1 MKFKHGFLLGAL
13 TGTVYALLT
22 AKKTGP
28 QLQQE
33 IAGLTDGVGQVR
45 ESVAQFSQSLTHLSD
60 ELNNTLKPAMK
71 DITDRVETFEFE
83 TAPRVDAIQK
93 HVENIND
100 AVSNLDAMPTA
111 DQREPLPKH

>member
-1 MKFKHGFLLGAL
+1 
-13 TGTVYALLT
+13 
-22 AKKTGP
+22 
-28 QLQQE
+28 
-33 IAGLTDGVGQVR
+33 
-45 ESVAQFSQSLTHLSD
+45 
-60 ELNNTLKPAMK
+60 
-71 DITDRVETFEFE
+71 E

>member
-1 MKFKHGFLLGAL
+1 M
-13 TGTVYALLT
+13 T

-33 IAGLTDGVGQVR
+33 IAAYFEGLSDGVGQVR